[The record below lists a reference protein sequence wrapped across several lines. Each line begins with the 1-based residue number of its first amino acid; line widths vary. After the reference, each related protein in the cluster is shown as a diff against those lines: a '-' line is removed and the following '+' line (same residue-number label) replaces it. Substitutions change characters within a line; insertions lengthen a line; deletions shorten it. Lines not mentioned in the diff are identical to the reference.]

1 MESSGS
7 DENCGAMSE
16 ENVEVVRKAL
26 NAFMRGE
33 LSREAVAGLAIRSSS
48 SAGTASGRCLS

>member
-26 NAFMRGE
+26 NALMRGE
-33 LSREAVAGLAIRSSS
+33 LSREAVAGLAIRSS
-48 SAGTASGRCLS
+48 AGTTSGRCLS